1 MAEENEKTE
10 KAKIS
15 DDLDDVR
22 ELEEVNKEQFMT
34 FKCGEEIFGIS
45 IKYVN
50 EIIGLQ
56 QITHI
61 PDTEDFIIG
70 LMNLRGKIIPVID
83 VRIRFGM
90 EPLEYNDRTSVIVI
104 DVKSTIIGLIVDE
117 IDGVAAFADKEITPP
132 PSVSDLESQARK
144 YVFGIGRNVDEFRL
158 LLDPDKL
165 INGTEENSE
174 ENSEDMEGEE

>member
-1 MAEENEKTE
+1 MAEETE
-10 KAKIS
+10 KKEITEAVE
-15 DDLDDVR
+15 DDN
-22 ELEEVNKEQFMT
+22 EIEEVPKEQFMT
-34 FKCGEEIFGIS
+34 FKCGVEIFGIS

-56 QITHI
+56 QVTKV

-70 LMNLRGKIIPVID
+70 LINLRGKVIPVID

-104 DVKSTIIGLIVDE
+104 DVKSTVIGLIVDE
-117 IDGVAAFADKEITPP
+117 IDGVSAFAEKEITPP

-144 YVFGIGRNVDEFRL
+144 YVFGIGRNDDEVRL

-165 INGTEENSE
+165 INGNEDKEEE
-174 ENSEDMEGEE
+174 EEKEEEE

>member
-1 MAEENEKTE
+1 MAEETEVTEVDEK
-10 KAKIS
+10 
-15 DDLDDVR
+15 
-22 ELEEVNKEQFMT
+22 LEEIPKEQYMT
-34 FKCGEEIFGIS
+34 FACGEEIFGIS

-61 PDTEDFIIG
+61 PDTENFIIG
-70 LMNLRGKIIPVID
+70 LINLRGKIIPVID
-83 VRIRFGM
+83 VRIRFEM

-104 DVKSTIIGLIVDE
+104 DVKSTVIGLIVDRIE
-117 IDGVAAFADKEITPP
+117 GVAEFAENEITPP

-144 YVFGIGRNVDEFRL
+144 YVFGIGKSLDEVKL

-165 INGTEENSE
+165 INGTEEE
-174 ENSEDMEGEE
+174 EKETETDAEEE